1 MLVKCPFIVISILCV
16 TLTRCLYVSIVVA
29 ILLVSG
35 GVLTAFFYPRNV
47 DVSILSINSS
57 ADYINTLTALSKN
70 NTDTAVLEIEVQ
82 IKFQQH

>member
-1 MLVKCPFIVISILCV
+1 MCV
-16 TLTRCLYVSIVVA
+16 TRCLYVSIVVA

-47 DVSILSINSS
+47 DISILSINSS

-70 NTDTAVLEIEVQ
+70 NTDIAILEIEVQ
-82 IKFQQH
+82 IAFNFSSTEKL